1 MPTCRIASEPGPS
14 TEHREPRTAG
24 FRLGEHRLVTVIGSE
39 DLSCAT
45 RRELITF
52 GNDPQ

>member
-1 MPTCRIASEPGPS
+1 MPKCRIASEPGPS
-14 TEHREPRTAG
+14 TGHREPRAAG
-24 FRLGEHRLVTVIGSE
+24 FRLGGPRLVTVIGSE

-45 RRELITF
+45 RRELLTF